1 MNITTIITNNSRRV
15 APKNQIVHVI
25 NECMLSLIPTEEKVY
40 QSFDTPYSVNLEL
53 RDQMICT
60 HPNF

>member
-40 QSFDTPYSVNLEL
+40 QSFDTPYSVNLE
-53 RDQMICT
+53 
-60 HPNF
+60 